1 MPQKKVEPVF
11 QTLANVDVSE
21 QVEQKGR
28 FDYLSWPWAWSYV
41 KSKYPNATFEKHIF
55 RDNQDNPLP
64 FMRDTKGHTYVAVT
78 VTIDEVAHTE
88 IHYVMD
94 NKNHSVVHPDGSQV
108 NKALQRCLVK
118 AIAFHGLGLNIY
130 AGEDLPVMDVE
141 EAIKANKSNVDTI
154 KEAFKSAKDVNAID
168 EAWKTHSSTYVRLP
182 EKDKKDVIN
191 AFKTEKVRLQQKAAA

>member
-1 MPQKKVEPVF
+1 MSEVF
-11 QTLANVDVSE
+11 QTLANVDVGE

-41 KSKYPNATFEKHIF
+41 KSKYPTARSKSTSSVTIRTTRYLSCVTPRVIH
-55 RDNQDNPLP
+55 
-64 FMRDTKGHTYVAVT
+64 VAVT
-78 VTIDEVAHTE
+78 VTIEGIAHTE

-94 NKNHSVVHPDGSQV
+94 HKNKSIVHPDGGEV

-141 EAIKANKSNVDTI
+141 ETIKANKSNVDTI
-154 KEAFKSAKDVNAID
+154 VASFKAAENVEQID
-168 EAWKTHSSTYVRLP
+168 TAWKPTLP
-182 EKDKKDVIN
+182 HTLTCLR
-191 AFKTEKVRLQQKAAA
+191 KTRRAS